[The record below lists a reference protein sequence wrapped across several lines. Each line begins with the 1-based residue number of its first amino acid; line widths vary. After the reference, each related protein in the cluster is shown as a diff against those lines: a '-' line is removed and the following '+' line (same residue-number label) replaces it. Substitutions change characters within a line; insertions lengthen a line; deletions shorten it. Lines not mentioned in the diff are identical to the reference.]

1 LVAKL
6 LSDVAA
12 GLTVCFVGH
21 MHRLA
26 RLQVVS
32 EWTQLLDYP
41 VSALLTVVQ
50 AKTPADLRF
59 DESESTALQEA
70 EKETTDPKAAAPADG
85 AAVTAVARK
94 ERGSMAPKAAADVG
108 IAQRVKAL
116 AAAFANVVVGPAG
129 APILAGDESALA
141 NRYRLLLHRDWAHPP
156 SLTAEPSEP
165 AGFLFDAG
173 IGSGIGLAFSQ
184 IDTGCGS
191 PLPLCS
197 RARWACIE
205 PAMI

>member
-1 LVAKL
+1 
-6 LSDVAA
+6 
-12 GLTVCFVGH
+12 

-85 AAVTAVARK
+85 AADMAAVARK
-94 ERGSMAPKAAADVG
+94 ERGSMAPKTAADVG

-116 AAAFANVVVGPAG
+116 AAAFANVVVGPMG
-129 APILAGDESALA
+129 APIMAGDESALA

-156 SLTAEPSEP
+156 TLAAELRLPSEP
-165 AGFLFDAG
+165 AGV
-173 IGSGIGLAFSQ
+173 
-184 IDTGCGS
+184 
-191 PLPLCS
+191 
-197 RARWACIE
+197 
-205 PAMI
+205 

>member
-1 LVAKL
+1 
-6 LSDVAA
+6 
-12 GLTVCFVGH
+12 

-70 EKETTDPKAAAPADG
+70 EKETTDPEAAAPADG

-94 ERGSMAPKAAADVG
+94 QRGSMAPKTAADVG

-141 NRYRLLLHRDWAHPP
+141 NRYRLLLHRDWARPP
-156 SLTAEPSEP
+156 SLPAEPSEP
-165 AGFLFDAG
+165 AGFLFAAG
-173 IGSGIGLAFSQ
+173 TGTGIGLAFSQ
-184 IDTGCGS
+184 I
-191 PLPLCS
+191 
-197 RARWACIE
+197 
-205 PAMI
+205 